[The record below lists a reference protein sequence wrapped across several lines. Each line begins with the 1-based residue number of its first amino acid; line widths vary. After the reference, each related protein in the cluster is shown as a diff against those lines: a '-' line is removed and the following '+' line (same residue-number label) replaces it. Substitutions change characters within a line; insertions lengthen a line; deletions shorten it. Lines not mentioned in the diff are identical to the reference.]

1 MTGMAQVRPYRGIG
15 AAERLDQRRRRLVEA
30 GLDLLGADS
39 PETELTVRA
48 VCKRSSVFVSSPCSC
63 RKFWFAFRSG

>member
-48 VCKRSSVFVSSPCSC
+48 VCKRSGLTA
-63 RKFWFAFRSG
+63 R